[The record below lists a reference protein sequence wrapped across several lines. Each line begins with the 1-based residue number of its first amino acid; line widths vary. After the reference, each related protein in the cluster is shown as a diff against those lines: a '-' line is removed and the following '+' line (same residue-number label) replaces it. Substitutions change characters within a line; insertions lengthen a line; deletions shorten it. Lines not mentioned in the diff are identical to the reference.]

1 MSEETSENE
10 VEAEV
15 KEETVGNSLLNSLF
29 AAAETEEQTTKQPNL
44 DPNAPFALTDILNEP
59 IEEQVEPEVEEEPK
73 VESDTKDAERNL
85 EKFDKDLFEG
95 GLPSPQEVEKQPEPE
110 PEPVQEVVR
119 EVVREVEAEPEP
131 ILTEDQDKRFKLA
144 KFAEENFKEF
154 KGLSGQYLEFF
165 KEQKKFIDEKL
176 IEDPDARFDE
186 TDYDYQNFLKR
197 KKPKFS
203 QEDLEKVVELRT
215 MRKAKEEAVNELSPE
230 IEKLK
235 EEQRVL
241 RIEPQ
246 VEKLKK
252 QTRDSIKELI
262 PDGMKSIMD
271 KKGADF
277 AYNQN
282 PVEFEIVDKIATFH
296 QGAMFAFHDI
306 SSGLKKFDPTN
317 DTHVRLATWL
327 DNLQQTMPDKNG
339 KKFVRR
345 ENFGKLTS
353 AEKSKSY
360 TLSDSDVV
368 DMAHQS
374 AKAYINSELNAN
386 DEKLRKSGYV
396 KSQAVPN
403 HDVAPSPR
411 QSKPAPRQGH
421 NVVSESQSSEKPNP
435 ILSALGL

>member
-10 VEAEV
+10 VET

-29 AAAETEEQTTKQPNL
+29 AAAETEEQINEEVIEEKPTL
-44 DPNAPFALTDILNEP
+44 DPNASFALTDILNEP
-59 IEEQVEPEVEEEPK
+59 IEEQIEDTEEEVREEPKDKEEEPR
-73 VESDTKDAERNL
+73 SL

-95 GLPSPQEVEKQPEPE
+95 GLPSAQEVEGQQ
-110 PEPVQEVVR
+110 PEPVQEVVQ
-119 EVVREVEAEPEP
+119 EAEPEP

-176 IEDPDARFDE
+176 IEDPDAKFDE

-215 MRKAKEEAVNELSPE
+215 MRKAKEEAVNELTPE

-235 EEQRVL
+235 EEQRIL

-252 QTRDSIKELI
+252 QTRESIKELI
-262 PDGMKSIMD
+262 PEGIKSIMD

-282 PVEFEIVDKIATFH
+282 PVEFEIVDKVATFH
-296 QGAMFAFHDI
+296 QGAMFAFHEI
-306 SSGLKKFDPTN
+306 SSGLQKFDPTN

-327 DNLQQTMPDKNG
+327 DNLQQTMPDKDG

-353 AEKSKSY
+353 VEKSKSY

-386 DEKLRKSGYV
+386 EEKLRKSGYV

-403 HDVAPSPR
+403 HNVTPSPK
-411 QSKPAPRQGH
+411 QAKPAPRQGH

-435 ILSALGL
+435 VLSALGL